1 MTTEIGV
8 QSWMTEP
15 DTMLVIAALEARGFR
30 GCARFVGG
38 AVRNSLMGLVVD
50 DIDIA
55 TTLTPDQVT
64 EAIVAA
70 GLKAVPTGV
79 EHGTVT
85 AVSGGK
91 PFEITTL
98 RRDVTTDGRNATVA
112 FTQSWDE
119 DARRRDFRFNALYA
133 DADGK
138 VFDPTGHGVEDAR
151 LGRVMF
157 VGDPLTRLREDYLR
171 ILRFFRF
178 HAWYGRGEPDAAA
191 LSACRALKGMLA
203 GRSAERVQK
212 ELLKLLA
219 APDPREALRLMVK
232 TQILPEILP
241 QARELGRLE
250 RLVEVE
256 GLMGAEP
263 DPALRLA
270 ALLPD
275 DPKAGAATAERLRL
289 SNAMRDRLVAA
300 LDPEPRL
307 TSWMSPRA
315 ARRAIW
321 KVGADAFAD
330 RARLAWAGSEKTAAA
345 PQWRALLALGETWTP
360 PAFPI
365 GGEEAAAAG
374 VPKGPMIG
382 EVLREVEA
390 WWVDHD
396 FPDDRLAALEQ
407 LKAVAQGLAY

>member
-1 MTTEIGV
+1 MTTEIGI
-8 QSWMTEP
+8 QPWMTEP
-15 DTMLVIAALEARGFR
+15 DTLLVIAALEARGFR

-38 AVRNSLMGLVVD
+38 SVRNSLMGLPVD

-64 EAIVAA
+64 EAIEAA
-70 GLKAVPTGV
+70 GLRAVPTGV

-133 DADGK
+133 DVDGK
-138 VFDPTGHGVEDAR
+138 VFDPTGGGVEDAKA
-151 LGRVMF
+151 GRVIF

-219 APDPREALRLMVK
+219 APDPREALRLMAK

-241 QARELGRLE
+241 LAAGLGRLE

-256 GLMGAEP
+256 GLMGADP
-263 DPALRLA
+263 DPVLRLA

-275 DPKAGAATAERLRL
+275 DPKTGAVTAERLRL
-289 SNAMRDRLVAA
+289 SNASRDRLVAA
-300 LDPEPRL
+300 LSPEPKL

-321 KVGADAFAD
+321 KAGASSFAD

-345 PQWRALLALGETWTP
+345 SQWRALLALGETWNP
-360 PAFPI
+360 PTFPI
-365 GGEEAAAAG
+365 GGEEVAAAG
-374 VPKGPMIG
+374 VPKGPLVG

-390 WWVDHD
+390 WWIDHD
-396 FPDDRLAALEQ
+396 FPDDRLGALEQ
-407 LKAVAQGLAY
+407 LRAVAQGLAY

>member
-1 MTTEIGV
+1 MTTEIGI
-8 QSWMTEP
+8 QPWMTEP

-219 APDPREALRLMVK
+219 APDPRDALRLMVK

-300 LDPEPRL
+300 LDPEPKL

-330 RARLAWAGSEKTAAA
+330 RARLAWAGSERTAAA

-374 VPKGPMIG
+374 VPKGPLIG

>member
-8 QSWMTEP
+8 QPWMSEP

-38 AVRNSLMGLVVD
+38 AVRNSVMGLVVD

-64 EAIVAA
+64 EAIEAA
-70 GLKAVPTGV
+70 GLRAVPTGV

-98 RRDVTTDGRNATVA
+98 RRDVSTDGRNATVT
-112 FTQSWDE
+112 FTQSWEE

-151 LGRVMF
+151 AGKVMF

-178 HAWYGRGEPDAAA
+178 HAWYGRGEPDPAA
-191 LSACRALKGMLA
+191 LAACRALKGMLA

-232 TQILPEILP
+232 AQILPEILP
-241 QARELGRLE
+241 LARDLSR
-250 RLVEVE
+250 VESLIDIE
-256 GLMGAEP
+256 TRMAAEP
-263 DPALRLA
+263 DATLRLA

-289 SNAMRDRLVAA
+289 SNASRDRLVAA
-300 LDPEPRL
+300 LDPEPKL

-321 KVGADAFAD
+321 KAGASGFAD
-330 RARLAWAGSEKTAAA
+330 RARLAWAAADKTATA
-345 PQWRALLALGETWTP
+345 PQWQALLALGQTWTP

-365 GGEEAAAAG
+365 GGEEVAAAG
-374 VPKGPMIG
+374 VPKGPLIG

>member
-1 MTTEIGV
+1 MTSEIGV

-55 TTLTPDQVT
+55 TTLTPDQVI
-64 EAIVAA
+64 EALEAA

-98 RRDVTTDGRNATVA
+98 RRDVATDGRHAEVA

-133 DADGK
+133 DVDGK

-151 LGRVMF
+151 AGRVMF
-157 VGDPLTRLREDYLR
+157 VGDALTRLREDYLR

-219 APDPREALRLMVK
+219 APDPRDALRLMVK
-232 TQILPEILP
+232 TQILAEVLP
-241 QARELGRLE
+241 QARDLNRLE

-256 GLMGAEP
+256 GLTGAEP
-263 DPALRLA
+263 DAALRLA

-275 DPKAGAATAERLRL
+275 DRKAGAATAERLRL
-289 SNAMRDRLVAA
+289 SNALRDRLNAA
-300 LDPEPRL
+300 LDPEPKL

-321 KVGADAFAD
+321 KSGASAFAD
-330 RARLAWAGSEKTAAA
+330 RVHLAWAGSTNTAAA
-345 PQWRALLALGETWTP
+345 SQWRALLALGEAWTP

-365 GGEEAAAAG
+365 GGDQVAAAG
-374 VPKGPMIG
+374 VPKGPLVG

-407 LKAVAQGLAY
+407 LKAVVEGLAY

>member
-1 MTTEIGV
+1 MTTEIGI
-8 QSWMTEP
+8 QPWMTEP
-15 DTMLVIAALEARGFR
+15 DTLLVIAALEARGFR

-38 AVRNSLMGLVVD
+38 SVRNSLMGLPVD

-64 EAIVAA
+64 EAIEAA
-70 GLKAVPTGV
+70 GLRAVPTGV

-133 DADGK
+133 DVDGK
-138 VFDPTGHGVEDAR
+138 VFDPTGGGVEDAKA
-151 LGRVMF
+151 GRVIF

-219 APDPREALRLMVK
+219 APDPREALRLMAK

-241 QARELGRLE
+241 LAAGLGRLE

-256 GLMGAEP
+256 GLMGADP
-263 DPALRLA
+263 DPVLRLA

-289 SNAMRDRLVAA
+289 SNASRDRLVAA
-300 LDPEPRL
+300 LDPEPKL

-321 KVGADAFAD
+321 KAGASSFAD

-345 PQWRALLALGETWTP
+345 PQWRALIALGETWNP

-365 GGEEAAAAG
+365 GGEEVAAAG
-374 VPKGPMIG
+374 VPKGPLVG

-390 WWVDHD
+390 WWIDHD